1 MIIANATGCSSIFG
15 GNLPTTPYTKN
26 ADGRGPAWANSLFE
40 DNAEFGLGLRLG
52 WEQQHGEARRYVA
65 ELGDVIGV
73 DLTEELL
80 SADHS
85 DEAGIF
91 AQRARVELLKT
102 ALDETLQAISLQD
115 FAPQD
120 GGPGDREANRKVS
133 AIRHLRSLADEL
145 VDKTVWIVGGDGWA
159 YDIGYGGLDHVLSSG
174 RNVNILILDTEV
186 YSNTGGQASK
196 STPRGASAKFAASGK
211 GSAKKDL
218 GAIAQVYGDVYVAQI
233 AIGANEQQ
241 TVRAM
246 LEAQA
251 HPGVSVVIAYGTC
264 IAHGI
269 EMSTSMTH
277 QKTAVA
283 SGYWPLYRFRPT
295 EEADGHPFKLDSKK
309 PTVPIREFALGETRF
324 AMLARTDK
332 ERSNHLLDLAQA
344 DADERWRLYS
354 QMAGM
359 ERTVPHEEAVV
370 PAAAPKD

>member
-1 MIIANATGCSSIFG
+1 M
-15 GNLPTTPYTKN
+15 
-26 ADGRGPAWANSLFE
+26 
-40 DNAEFGLGLRLG
+40 
-52 WEQQHGEARRYVA
+52 
-65 ELGDVIGV
+65 
-73 DLTEELL
+73 
-80 SADHS
+80 S
-85 DEAGIF
+85 D
-91 AQRARVELLKT
+91 
-102 ALDETLQAISLQD
+102 QA
-115 FAPQD
+115 
-120 GGPGDREANRKVS
+120 S

-159 YDIGYGGLDHVLSSG
+159 YDIGYGGLDHVLGSG

-196 STPRGASAKFAASGK
+196 ATPRGASAKFAASGK
-211 GSAKKDL
+211 SSAKKDL

-241 TVRAM
+241 SVRAM

-251 HPGVSVVIAYGTC
+251 YPGVSVVIAYGTC

-283 SGYWPLYRFRPT
+283 SGYWPLFRFRPS

-309 PTVPIREFALGETRF
+309 PTVPISEFALAETRF
-324 AMLARTDK
+324 SMLARSDK
-332 ERSNHLLDLAQA
+332 GRSDHLLALAQA

-354 QMAGM
+354 QLSGM
-359 ERTVPHEEAVV
+359 ERTVPHEAV
-370 PAAAPKD
+370 PEDKPEE